1 MMGRS
6 QSDSPA
12 SFVPNK
18 CHHRSRRCFSLEP
31 VDRGGGGQPD
41 PSAGEHKQGHLVGT
55 DATVLESNR
64 GF

>member
-6 QSDSPA
+6 QSGSPA
-12 SFVPNK
+12 PFVPNK
-18 CHHRSRRCFSLEP
+18 CQHRSWRRFSLKP
-31 VDRGGGGQPD
+31 ADRDGGGRPEQ
-41 PSAGEHKQGHLVGT
+41 SAGEHKQGHLVGT